1 MLEIK
6 TNDLS
11 GLFILTGKELI
22 AEAKADYEAYSDGSI
37 PFNSWF
43 YNAFIKPDKVYS
55 CDACLEDIQEINIR
69 NNSFKKLTIKA

>member
-1 MLEIK
+1 MLELK

-22 AEAKADYEAYSDGSI
+22 TEAKVDYDAYDDGSI

-43 YNAFIKPDKVYS
+43 PNTFINPNKVYS
-55 CDACLEDIQEINIR
+55 CDSCLEDIQEINIR
-69 NNSFKKLTIKA
+69 NNSTKKLAIKP

>member
-22 AEAKADYEAYSDGSI
+22 TEAKVDYDAFSDKTT
-37 PFNSWF
+37 PFSSWF
-43 YNAFIKPDKVYS
+43 PNDFIKPDKVYS
-55 CDACLEDIQEINIR
+55 CNSTLDDIEQINIR
-69 NNSFKKLTIKA
+69 SNSIKKLTIKP

>member
-1 MLEIK
+1 MLEVK

-22 AEAKADYEAYSDGSI
+22 AEAKVDYNAYSDKTI

-43 YNAFIKPDKVYS
+43 YNDFINPDKVYS
-55 CDACLEDIQEINIR
+55 CNSTLDDIEQINIR
-69 NNSFKKLTIKA
+69 KNSSKKLNIKA

>member
-1 MLEIK
+1 MLELK

-22 AEAKADYEAYSDGSI
+22 AEAKVDYNAYSDKTI

-43 YNAFIKPDKVYS
+43 YNDFINPDKVYS
-55 CDACLEDIQEINIR
+55 CTASLDAIEQINIR
-69 NNSFKKLTIKA
+69 NNSIKKLTIKP

>member
-1 MLEIK
+1 MLELK

-22 AEAKADYEAYSDGSI
+22 TEAQVDYDAYSDKTT
-37 PFNSWF
+37 PFDSWF
-43 YNAFIKPDKVYS
+43 YNDFIKPDKVYS
-55 CDACLEDIQEINIR
+55 CDSCLEDIQEINIR